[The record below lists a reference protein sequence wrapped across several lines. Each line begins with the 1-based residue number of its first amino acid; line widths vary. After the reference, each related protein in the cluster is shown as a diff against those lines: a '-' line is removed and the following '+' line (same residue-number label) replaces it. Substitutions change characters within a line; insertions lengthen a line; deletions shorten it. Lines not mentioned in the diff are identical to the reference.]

1 MSMVLYGTI
10 VIMNEDM
17 TTEKPVQDLK
27 TREKQNLYK
36 TTTAREALEMMG
48 IDVDEALA
56 MDESL
61 IGKSMPNRDPSVC
74 VCGHPSARH
83 TVTNGVVY
91 CKPTRMECPCRHV
104 KPVLVAE
111 DLRSFLRKTNG
122 PGSMH
127 ALTRGIAASLK
138 KGKNVTWTVEAK
150 CDRCGSSGTSVTP
163 TPVTQG
169 GIAVD
174 YATGYDALLCPSCRD
189 QV

>member
-1 MSMVLYGTI
+1 MYDTMI
-10 VIMNEDM
+10 CMNED
-17 TTEKPVQDLK
+17 TTNKKPVQDLK
-27 TREKQNLYK
+27 NLQGENLYK
-36 TTTAREALEMMG
+36 TTSAREALEMMG
-48 IDVDEALA
+48 IDVEEALA
-56 MDESL
+56 MDEAL
-61 IGKSMPNRDPSVC
+61 LGQTAPNRDPSVC

-91 CKPTRMECPCRHV
+91 CKPTRMECPCRHL

-122 PGSMH
+122 PGPMH

-138 KGKNVTWTVEAK
+138 KGKNVTWTVEAR
-150 CDRCGSSGTSVTP
+150 CDRCGNDNTSVTP
-163 TPVTQG
+163 TPVTQS

-174 YATGYDALLCPSCRD
+174 YATGYDALLCPDCRD